1 MESNMD
7 QDKIRQ
13 KKLYFIVE
21 KLKEFHSKVD
31 AEIQNRIPLED
42 LVQTGEK
49 KLFLIN
55 LKLVLILI
63 LS

>member
-1 MESNMD
+1 MEVSMD

-31 AEIQNRIPLED
+31 SEIQNRIPLED
-42 LVQTGEK
+42 LIQTGE
-49 KLFLIN
+49 
-55 LKLVLILI
+55 LKGFCVFSCL
-63 LS
+63 